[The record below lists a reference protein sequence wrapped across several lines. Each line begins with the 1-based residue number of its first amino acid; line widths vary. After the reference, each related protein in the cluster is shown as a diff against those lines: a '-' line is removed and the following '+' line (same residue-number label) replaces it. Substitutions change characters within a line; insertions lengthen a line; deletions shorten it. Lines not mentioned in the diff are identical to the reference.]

1 MARVPG
7 GSSEQTSAPAAE
19 RERRYI
25 YNGAPTA
32 HSTEF
37 VLRPNRKAIRR
48 KVSTFNLILLLFG
61 IGGAIVFYI
70 SNIIAINQLSLE
82 VEQLRQTLGRITSVN
97 NALQAEVAG
106 KSAPDKIMPIAAHE
120 LGLHPM
126 QRPVGWFS
134 IDWDKARALGVRPA
148 RER

>member
-7 GSSEQTSAPAAE
+7 GPREESSAPAAE

-32 HSTEF
+32 RSAGYA
-37 VLRPNRKAIRR
+37 LRPNRKAIRR
-48 KVSTFNLILLLFG
+48 KVSTFNIILLLFG
-61 IGGAIVFYI
+61 IGGAIVFSI

-82 VEQLRQTLGRITSVN
+82 VEQSRQTLKRITNTN
-97 NALQAEVAG
+97 NALRSDVDG
-106 KSAPDKIMPIAAHE
+106 KSAPDKLMPIAASQ
-120 LGLHPM
+120 LGLHPPL
-126 QRPVGWFS
+126 RPAVWFS

>member
-1 MARVPG
+1 MARLPG
-7 GSSEQTSAPAAE
+7 GPREELTAPAAE

-25 YNGAPTA
+25 YGGAPGVGSA
-32 HSTEF
+32 GF
-37 VLRPNRKAIRR
+37 AIRPNRKAVRR
-48 KVSTFNLILLLFG
+48 KVSTFNIILLLFG

-82 VEQLRQTLGRITSVN
+82 VEQSRQTLLRITNAN
-97 NALQAEVAG
+97 NTLQAEVDT
-106 KSAPDKIMPIAAHE
+106 KSAPDKIMPIAASQ

-126 QRPVGWFS
+126 QRPAVWFS
-134 IDWDKARALGVRPA
+134 VDREKARELGVRSP

>member
-1 MARVPG
+1 MTRLPG
-7 GSSEQTSAPAAE
+7 GSREEPAAPAAE

-25 YNGAPTA
+25 YGGAPGSGSA
-32 HSTEF
+32 GF
-37 VLRPNRKAIRR
+37 AIRPNRKAVRR
-48 KVSTFNLILLLFG
+48 KVSTFNIILLLFG

-82 VEQLRQTLGRITSVN
+82 VEQSRQILLRITNAN
-97 NALQAEVAG
+97 NTLRSEVDN
-106 KSAPDKIMPIAAHE
+106 KTAPDRIMPIAASQ

-126 QRPVGWFS
+126 QQPAVWFS
-134 IDWDKARALGVRPA
+134 IDWEKARALGVRTP